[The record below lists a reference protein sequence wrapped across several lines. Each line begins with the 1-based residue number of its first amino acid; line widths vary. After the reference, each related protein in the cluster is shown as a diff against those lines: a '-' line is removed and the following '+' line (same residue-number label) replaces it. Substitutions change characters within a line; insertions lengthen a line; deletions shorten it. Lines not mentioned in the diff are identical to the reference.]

1 VNPKFLVFGAGALGS
16 VFGGFLLKSGCD
28 LTFIGLGSHYEEILQ
43 NGIKITGIWGDHHIN
58 PIRGFRSAKELHAKG
73 EKFDIV
79 LFCVK
84 SIDSET
90 TAADAA
96 SLLKPD
102 GIMVSIQNG
111 LNNVEM
117 ISKHAG
123 NQRTVG
129 GRIIF
134 GVEIPKPGTVKVT
147 VYADKVLFGEPF
159 EPVNKLLLQALCE
172 KLNTAGIPTEIVPNI
187 MAFIWGKV
195 LYNSALNPLGA
206 ILGVAYGKL
215 GENEETKSIM
225 KKIIQEIFEILN
237 AKRVRTPYRD
247 YEDYFKVLIEKQLP
261 PTREHHSSMFQDIL
275 HGRKTEIDAL
285 NGAIVQYGKEL
296 GIPTPYNELITNLIH
311 FKEKNE
317 TK

>member
-1 VNPKFLVFGAGALGS
+1 ML
-16 VFGGFLLKSGCD
+16 
-28 LTFIGLGSHYEEILQ
+28 
-43 NGIKITGIWGDHHIN
+43 
-58 PIRGFRSAKELHAKG
+58 FRS
-73 EKFDIV
+73 
-79 LFCVK
+79 FCVK

-111 LNNVEM
+111 LNNVET
-117 ISKHAG
+117 IAKVAG

-134 GVEIPKPGTVKVT
+134 GVEIPQPGIAKVT
-147 VYADKVLFGEPF
+147 VYADKVLLGEPF
-159 EPVNKLLLQALCE
+159 GSVNKDLLQ
-172 KLNTAGIPTEIVPNI
+172 KLSADLNNAGIPTEIVSNI

-215 GENEETKSIM
+215 GENEETKFIM
-225 KKIIQEIFEILN
+225 EKIIQEIFEIL
-237 AKRVRTPYRD
+237 KVKQVKTPYRD
-247 YEDYFKVLIEKQLP
+247 YKDYFDVLIQKQLP

-275 HGRKTEIDAL
+275 HGRKTEINAL

-296 GIPTPYNELITNLIH
+296 GIPTPYNELITNLIL
-311 FKEKNE
+311 FKEKNH